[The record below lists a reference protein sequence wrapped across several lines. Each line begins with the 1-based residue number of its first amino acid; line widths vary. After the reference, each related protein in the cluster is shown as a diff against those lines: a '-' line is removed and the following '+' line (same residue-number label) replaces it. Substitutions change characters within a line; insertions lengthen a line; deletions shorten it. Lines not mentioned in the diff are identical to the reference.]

1 MKKGNPEYEQTISTE
16 WYGMTY
22 VGLHFIVKLINYI
35 IMITGYG
42 FHSHVDGT
50 MAGIVSITRVSI
62 HLLRSY
68 YIHVSSFI
76 IIYHHDRLAGVLHR
90 GAHWLE
96 LPRWELQLSSTDLG
110 LSTGPVKS
118 GEIGWN
124 RFWKRRLVVYIDE
137 SYIHTLHSSNM

>member
-76 IIYHHDRLAGVLHR
+76 IIYHH
-90 GAHWLE
+90 
-96 LPRWELQLSSTDLG
+96 LS
-110 LSTGPVKS
+110 
-118 GEIGWN
+118 
-124 RFWKRRLVVYIDE
+124 
-137 SYIHTLHSSNM
+137 